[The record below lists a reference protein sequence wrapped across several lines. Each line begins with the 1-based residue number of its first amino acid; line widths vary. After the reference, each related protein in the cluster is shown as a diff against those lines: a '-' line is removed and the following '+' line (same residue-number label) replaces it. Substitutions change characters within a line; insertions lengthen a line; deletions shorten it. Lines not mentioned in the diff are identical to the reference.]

1 MGGAE
6 LGYGL
11 GFDRVIDDYKFG
23 YDSGKRANLLV
34 VNGEYENR
42 RDQLRIQRPKVA
54 DYIQDALNREHAL
67 VFDSGLY
74 KIYAPPTNNKY
85 ATSKFQNPTKN
96 Y

>member
-42 RDQLRIQRPKVA
+42 RDELRTQRPQVA
-54 DYIQDALNREHAL
+54 DYIQDALNREHSL
-67 VFDSGLY
+67 VFDSGSY
-74 KIYAPPTNNKY
+74 KIYAPSTNNKY
-85 ATSKFQNPTKN
+85 ATSKFQDPIKN